1 VKKSF
6 NIQELLHSKFKH
18 HGIKPMHPSLLRAF
32 QRHQE
37 HDLRHPGSV
46 DLITAK
52 QNKLPSLIN
61 RLASSKKSSLG
72 ACKVQM
78 HIYVYIYIYHHI
90 PGPESLCL
98 LQDETNLMKLIT
110 MLDSF
115 IGWVIPCLP
124 TLFLHW
130 GWLLDLQ
137 CHSNCM
143 VLQLWWWY

>member
-1 VKKSF
+1 V
-6 NIQELLHSKFKH
+6 
-18 HGIKPMHPSLLRAF
+18 
-32 QRHQE
+32 
-37 HDLRHPGSV
+37 DLRNCK
-46 DLITAK
+46 IK
-52 QNKLPSLIN
+52 QNKLPSLID
-61 RLASSKKSSLG
+61 RLASSKKSSFIAIHCT
-72 ACKVQM
+72 ACKV
-78 HIYVYIYIYHHI
+78 HHI

-115 IGWVIPCLP
+115 IGWLIPCLV